1 MSKLLCAWSSL
12 VLTRV
17 RGSTDQSFAS
27 DATVRQIFDSIL
39 YTQRKCTA
47 RSPRCAK
54 EAEFRN
60 IYLIYSSRFAFHM
73 RCGCPFFVAVIYNYM
88 CHRIL
93 RKKCKRIWTPSL
105 KRSLFY
111 SKLSVNARSTDSDF
125 IVYIARS
132 KVSSLKNTRDTVNSS
147 KNIKFLFYTGNFIQF
162 EINDDF
168 NQYVFSVFFRARLL
182 LNASNYLILFSRE
195 SVVQT
200 RKYVLTNIP
209 HVPRE

>member
-1 MSKLLCAWSSL
+1 M
-12 VLTRV
+12 
-17 RGSTDQSFAS
+17 
-27 DATVRQIFDSIL
+27 
-39 YTQRKCTA
+39 
-47 RSPRCAK
+47 
-54 EAEFRN
+54 
-60 IYLIYSSRFAFHM
+60 
-73 RCGCPFFVAVIYNYM
+73 
-88 CHRIL
+88 
-93 RKKCKRIWTPSL
+93 

-147 KNIKFLFYTGNFIQF
+147 KNIKSLFYTGNFIQF

-182 LNASNYLILFSRE
+182 LNASKYLISFSKE